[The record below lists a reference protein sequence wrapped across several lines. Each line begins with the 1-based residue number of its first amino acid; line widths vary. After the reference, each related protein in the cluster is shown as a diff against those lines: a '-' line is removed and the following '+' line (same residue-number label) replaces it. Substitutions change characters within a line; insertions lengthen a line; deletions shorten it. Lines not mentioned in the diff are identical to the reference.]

1 MRMLALD
8 FSAEPRGVALLE
20 GQPGGCWCVRSALE
34 QAGGR
39 SFPALA
45 MIRRALT
52 EAGWDRSDVEGVAV
66 GLGPGSYTGIRAAL
80 ALAQGWFL
88 ARGISVYGA
97 NSMDSV
103 AARAWE
109 MGLRGR
115 IRVVVDAQRRE
126 LYVAGYEL
134 REQGWSQVEPLRLE
148 GAEGL
153 QGAADRGGWLWLG
166 PEVVRWFPEGRVLG
180 PSAVQVAR
188 LAVPAGPRPP
198 NQWEPIYLRP
208 VQFVKARSV
217 PEGSL

>member
-1 MRMLALD
+1 
-8 FSAEPRGVALLE
+8 
-20 GQPGGCWCVRSALE
+20 VRSALE
-34 QAGGR
+34 QARGPVGAGFGDG
-39 SFPALA
+39 SASVLE
-45 MIRRALT
+45 
-52 EAGWDRSDVEGVAV
+52 EAGVGPQSDVEGDGGGPGAGLVHRAFGRRWRWRKV
-66 GLGPGSYTGIRAAL
+66 GFWRGAISGVWGQQHGQCGSAGLGS
-80 ALAQGWFL
+80 
-88 ARGISVYGA
+88 
-97 NSMDSV
+97 
-103 AARAWE
+103 